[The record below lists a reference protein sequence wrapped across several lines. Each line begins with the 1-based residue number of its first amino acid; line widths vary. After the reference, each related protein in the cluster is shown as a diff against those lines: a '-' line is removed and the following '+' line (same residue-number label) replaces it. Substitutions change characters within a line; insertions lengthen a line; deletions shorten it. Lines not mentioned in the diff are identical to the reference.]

1 MNVCMILLESLER
14 RCESVVNLNG
24 KLLPRKIANEMVI
37 TRQRH
42 ENISSIYHSITAMKP
57 WHTYLAQR
65 IYMYICLYIYLYII
79 HIYRYQMIVYI

>member
-57 WHTYLAQR
+57 
-65 IYMYICLYIYLYII
+65 
-79 HIYRYQMIVYI
+79 